1 MARPRDHEIDGGLR
15 ALAPAL
21 DALRAPEP
29 PVALVERALLAARAE
44 LLRAPVRAPRPAL
57 PAVPPGFGRELARLL
72 AGTAPALA
80 LVVLWNALVLR
91 LAAPLLSAW
100 LPEGLAVAALA
111 AYALAALGGL
121 GLVYGSLP
129 FAAHRRALARRREV
143 VA

>member
-1 MARPRDHEIDGGLR
+1 MASSRHDDVAAGLR
-15 ALAPAL
+15 ELAPAL
-21 DALRAPEP
+21 DALLAPQP
-29 PVALVERALLAARAE
+29 PAALVERVLLAARAE
-44 LLRAPVRAPRPAL
+44 LLRAPVPAPRPAL

-72 AGTAPALA
+72 VGTAPALA
-80 LVVLWNALVLR
+80 LVLLWNALVLR
-91 LAAPLLSAW
+91 VAAPLLVAW
-100 LPEGLAVAALA
+100 LPEGVAFAALT